1 MENAVDALKIAF
13 AILVFSLAL
22 ILLFNVVGQV
32 KATSDIVFQLNDKTG
47 SYEYITAND
56 YNTNEDRIVGFETI
70 LPTIYRYE
78 KEQYAVTIVDSN
90 GKPIVRF
97 DLYTEGFMGDWNDI
111 LKKREHGTPEEKD
124 TANTVYNGVAE
135 RLAKVD
141 EIINSNEE
149 NKLIN
154 QINKGN
160 LYGVV
165 RHGSN
170 TITGIGQNIV
180 SAPWTGSSESEV
192 INRIQA
198 DITGSTYTRNN
209 ISYKGVNLLQYN
221 QRQFIEKFI
230 EIETSGEIVKDGE
243 DSLETIRANRK
254 LEIIYIM
261 K

>member
-13 AILVFSLAL
+13 AMLVFSIAL
-22 ILLFNVVGQV
+22 MLLFTVVGQA
-32 KATSDIVFQLNDKTG
+32 KQTSDIVFQLNDKTG
-47 SYEYITAND
+47 KYEYITADD

-78 KEQYAVTIVDSN
+78 KEQYAVTIIDSK

-97 DLYTEGFMGDWNDI
+97 DLYTEGFMGNWNDI
-111 LKKREHGTPEEKD
+111 LKKMANGTNEEKYEA
-124 TANTVYNGVAE
+124 TSVYNGVAQ
-135 RLAKVD
+135 RLEKVD
-141 EIINSNEE
+141 EILGSSEE

-154 QINKGN
+154 LINNGK
-160 LYGVV
+160 LYGAT
-165 RHGSN
+165 RHGSS
-170 TITGIGQNIV
+170 TVTGTTQNIV
-180 SAPWTGSSESEV
+180 AAPWIGSSESE
-192 INRIQA
+192 IISRIDA

-221 QRQFIEKFI
+221 QKQFIEKFI
-230 EIETSGEIVKDGE
+230 EVETSGEVVTDGE

-261 K
+261 Q

>member
-13 AILVFSLAL
+13 AMLVFSIAL
-22 ILLFNVVGQV
+22 MLLFIVVGQA
-32 KATSDIVFQLNDKTG
+32 KETSDIVFQLNDKTRN
-47 SYEYITAND
+47 YEYITADD

-78 KEQYAVTIVDSN
+78 KEQYAVTIIDN
-90 GKPIVRF
+90 KGKPIVRF
-97 DLYTEGFMGDWNDI
+97 DLYTEGFMGNWNDV
-111 LKKREHGTPEEKD
+111 LKKMNGTEAERNE
-124 TANTVYNGVAE
+124 AISVYNGVAD
-135 RLAKVD
+135 RLKKVD
-141 EIINSNEE
+141 EILGSTEE

-154 QINKGN
+154 QINNGK
-160 LYGVV
+160 LYGVT
-165 RHGSN
+165 RHGS
-170 TITGIGQNIV
+170 TTVTGTTQNIV

-192 INRIQA
+192 INRIEA

-221 QRQFIEKFI
+221 EKQFIEKFI
-230 EIETSGEIVKDGE
+230 EIETSGEIVTDGE

-261 K
+261 Q